1 MDDGAAATF
10 EGFLA
15 HEVELAATNSERRRS
30 LLDELLTA
38 PRTAPED
45 RARLRRRAE
54 RQGIDPDETYRLILL
69 HAYGR
74 TDEALDMAIDALE
87 RAIRVPVPEYR
98 ARAIGL
104 STVIEWR
111 GRMLV
116 IGRASW
122 SGESRLRSALSRI
135 LGQDWVAVDS
145 GTVDGIEPLAD
156 ALSTLQHGVGVAAS
170 LGRRGWV
177 GDPGSLALESL
188 LMLDDELVGS
198 AIDQELGPLLADPR
212 MADEL
217 IETLEVYL
225 GARQNI
231 AEAARRLH
239 LSTRTVAY
247 RLERIE
253 TLLGRPLEGDS
264 IARLGAGLL
273 ALRLR
278 RLTSGA

>member
-1 MDDGAAATF
+1 
-10 EGFLA
+10 
-15 HEVELAATNSERRRS
+15 
-30 LLDELLTA
+30 
-38 PRTAPED
+38 
-45 RARLRRRAE
+45 
-54 RQGIDPDETYRLILL
+54 
-69 HAYGR
+69 
-74 TDEALDMAIDALE
+74 
-87 RAIRVPVPEYR
+87 
-98 ARAIGL
+98 
-104 STVIEWR
+104 
-111 GRMLV
+111 
-116 IGRASW
+116 
-122 SGESRLRSALSRI
+122 
-135 LGQDWVAVDS
+135 
-145 GTVDGIEPLAD
+145 
-156 ALSTLQHGVGVAAS
+156 
-170 LGRRGWV
+170 
-177 GDPGSLALESL
+177 
-188 LMLDDELVGS
+188 MLDDELVGS

-212 MADEL
+212 MAAEL